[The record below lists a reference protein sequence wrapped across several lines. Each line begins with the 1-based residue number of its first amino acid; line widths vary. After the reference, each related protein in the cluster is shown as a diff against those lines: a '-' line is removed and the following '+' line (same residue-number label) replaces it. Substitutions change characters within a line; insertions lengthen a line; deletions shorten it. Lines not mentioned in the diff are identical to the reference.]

1 LTGPSPSAEGA
12 FDIEEDEARA
22 PGRMR
27 PPAGFAGRIV
37 TVERPA
43 RRMTRLRLE
52 LESRPAF
59 RFAAGQYAR
68 VAFDGSAARDYSM
81 ASRPDED
88 LLEFHIGDT
97 ERDGGLALHELLR
110 PGHAATL
117 EGPFGESVLRPSHR
131 GPILAL
137 AGGSGLAPAKSIVE
151 TALSKGMAQPIHLYF
166 GVRAEADLYLLDH
179 FAHLA
184 RGHANFRFVP
194 VLSAPEG
201 RTSRRTGFVSAALA
215 EDTPDL
221 RGWKAYVYGPPAMV
235 EASFAALRRLG
246 LPPRDIHGDSFASQ
260 RQ

>member
-1 LTGPSPSAEGA
+1 MVGPSPSAAGA
-12 FDIEEDEARA
+12 LDIEDGDGRA
-22 PGRMR
+22 PGR
-27 PPAGFAGRIV
+27 FACRV
-37 TVERPA
+37 LAVERPA

-68 VAFDGSAARDYSM
+68 VAFDGAPARDYSM

-88 LLEFHIGDT
+88 VLEFHIGDS
-97 ERDGGLALHELLR
+97 ERNGGPALHQVLK

-117 EGPFGESVLRPSHR
+117 EGPFGKSFLRSSHR

-151 TALSKGMAQPIHLYF
+151 TALSRGTAQPIHLYF

-179 FAHLA
+179 FEHLA
-184 RGHANFRFVP
+184 RRHANLRFVP

-215 EDTPDL
+215 EDGPDL

-235 EASFAALRRLG
+235 EASLAALRRLG
-246 LPPRDIHGDSFASQ
+246 LPPRDIHGDSFAGE